1 MLRGNE
7 PLTNIA
13 RVWDNSHL
21 ELLPSFVTEKPSEKP
36 SETFSMVEVLG
47 EGGEP

>member
-21 ELLPSFVTEKPSEKP
+21 ELLPSFVTEKPSE
-36 SETFSMVEVLG
+36 TFSMVEVLG